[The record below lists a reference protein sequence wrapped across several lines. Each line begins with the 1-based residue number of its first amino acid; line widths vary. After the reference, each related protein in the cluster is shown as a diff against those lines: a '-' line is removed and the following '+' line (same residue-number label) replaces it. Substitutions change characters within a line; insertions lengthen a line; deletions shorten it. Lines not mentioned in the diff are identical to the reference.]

1 MASLLD
7 VIIGAFIGALLG
19 LLTGILTQWIMTN
32 HKSRLR
38 AKAALYAI
46 QAEMKSNDNELDRA
60 LFGFRSFPS
69 NQAGE
74 SPTGAIA
81 SVVQLLPWID
91 DAVML
96 SELTSV
102 ALWIPEATLENIET
116 IYKRSRILAR
126 NYVHEPW
133 LRELLAQQSF
143 KDTTVGILQVL
154 RKKHSELDKKISCD
168 IRNLTDL
175 HWWQLW
181 TIPARISKISTD
193 S

>member
-7 VIIGAFIGALLG
+7 VTIGAFIGALLG
-19 LLTGILTQWIMTN
+19 LLTGILTQWIMIN

-46 QAEMKSNDNELDRA
+46 QAKMKGNDNELDRA
-60 LFGFRSFPS
+60 LTGFRLFPS
-69 NQAGE
+69 NQAGG

-91 DAVML
+91 DDVTL

-102 ALWIPEATLENIET
+102 ALWIPEATLADIET
-116 IYKRSRILAR
+116 IYKWSHILAR
-126 NYVHEPW
+126 NYVYEPW
-133 LRELLAQQSF
+133 LRELLAQENFQE
-143 KDTTVGILQVL
+143 TTVGILEML
-154 RKKHSELDKKISCD
+154 RKMHSELDKKISCD

-181 TIPARISKISTD
+181 TIPARRYKISAD